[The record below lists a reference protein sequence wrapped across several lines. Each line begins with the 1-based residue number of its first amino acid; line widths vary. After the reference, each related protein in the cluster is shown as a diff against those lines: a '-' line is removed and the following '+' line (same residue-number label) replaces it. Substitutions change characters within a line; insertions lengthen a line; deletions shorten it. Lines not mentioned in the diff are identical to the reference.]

1 MHVAVGQVWADKDKR
16 RPRKGEVIS
25 IEDNYV
31 TMLIVGTEKEAKVRN
46 DVLLKRWTHEVDK
59 SYLENKKATP
69 KNWQLKA
76 VCTVSEYGQSIR
88 LTRTQAEK
96 GDPLCGCHH
105 KPMKIVE
112 TH

>member
-1 MHVAVGQVWADKDKR
+1 MHVAVGQVWADRDKR

-46 DVLLKRWTHEVDK
+46 HVLLKRWTLEVDK
-59 SYLENKKATP
+59 SYLEIKKATP

-76 VCTVSEYGQSIR
+76 VCTVSEHGQSIR
-88 LTRTQAEK
+88 LTCTQAEK